1 MANGRSNF
9 GFNVTGGGGGLA
21 NLVQAPRVTPART
34 LQFAPTPRPRIERDE
49 KDPKKQILGALL
61 GAASPYLADQALEK
75 LGDFTNLNL
84 FEEDPTATAAQLDF
98 EKAKELPDVV
108 ASTEGLKSLLRQK
121 RLAEIDKFA
130 PQIKA
135 PERKTLL
142 GNILSSALQY
152 SPGLLLADDDDGGVA
167 SFISAAGSG
176 RKLADALTTAERAA
190 AIKRSETRA
199 AAASKVDPKF
209 TQVKL
214 YGYTTVNGQ
223 IVGYE
228 TTGVRDE
235 EGNVWARSRGSDLD
249 KDQTTGDKVERGK
262 LYRNP
267 AILLRDGDLGAVE
280 FKTGQSSGGKYDG
293 NLYEFRIEQLQDPET
308 GARVLRAT
316 TQDPENRSK
325 TATLDEL
332 NQRGFNITFAT
343 DLTSARQSP
352 TRVPTETQQAI
363 DGAAEQQALIKD
375 VSLLAEQIIGRLGGD
390 NLTFNE
396 ETGKFEGLDKTLK
409 AGTKEFAAT
418 IADIFERNV
427 TAISEIVRKQ
437 IPGAEG
443 RSNTELF
450 DLFINNKADPNGV
463 SKPLFNE
470 LTQYQTALQSE
481 DEDLIRGKRNTL
493 VSRLLQLR
501 ENADLSDEEIEK
513 VTGGEK
519 SFLNMSEAE
528 LQQYLLDNKF
538 YGAGMIRLAYLL
550 AAADGEK
557 GRSLSDKDVALR
569 LQTIGFTDG
578 SPYIPVENILANVY
592 TQIQKYDGKDNKTQ
606 RLTKIEQSTGD
617 EKARAIIEELSTT
630 SGQLGLDYDD
640 LKKLRE
646 SDNPEATLEIYELV
660 RRSLDQNTAGRGG
673 TLVEYDPDLQMYL
686 PFTFSRNFKT
696 LFPRLNRY
704 FTIYGYDIATG
715 RYAPRR
721 QKDNQQ
727 QTDTAPVIPT
737 GLSSDNPFVEST
749 LDILEQS
756 RQRAAGQGKQ

>member
-1 MANGRSNF
+1 TPQRR
-9 GFNVTGGGGGLA
+9 
-21 NLVQAPRVTPART
+21 VQ
-34 LQFAPTPRPRIERDE
+34 RDE
-49 KDPKKQILGALL
+49 KDPKKQIIGALL

-75 LGDFTNLNL
+75 LGDFTNFNF
-84 FEEDPTATAAQLDF
+84 FEEDPSAASQVNF
-98 EKAKELPDVV
+98 AKAEEMPDVV
-108 ASTEGLKSLLRQK
+108 ADQEGLRNLLRQR
-121 RLAEIDKFA
+121 RLAEIDKLA
-130 PQIKA
+130 PQIT
-135 PERKTLL
+135 PPQRKTLL
-142 GNILSSALQY
+142 GNIFSSALQY

-176 RKLADALTTAERAA
+176 RELADALTAAELKTATQRSQTRATAA
-190 AIKRSETRA
+190 AR
-199 AAASKVDPKF
+199 VDPKF
-209 TQVKL
+209 TNVKL
-214 YGYTTVNGQ
+214 YGYETVDGR

-228 TTGVRDE
+228 TTGLRDE
-235 EGNVWARSRGSDLD
+235 DGNTWARSRGSDLD
-249 KDQTTGDKVERGK
+249 IDETTSKKVAKGQ

-267 AILLRDGDLGAVE
+267 KILLRDGDLGAVE
-280 FKTGQSSGGKYDG
+280 FKTAQSSGGKYDG
-293 NLYEFRIEQLQDPET
+293 NLYEFRVEQQQDPVT
-308 GARVLRAT
+308 GARILTAT
-316 TQDPENRSK
+316 TQDPENRNK
-325 TATLDEL
+325 TATFNEL
-332 NQRGFNITFAT
+332 NKRGYNLTFAT

-375 VSLLAEQIIGRLGGD
+375 VSLLAEQIIARLGGD

-409 AGTKEFAAT
+409 AGTKEFAANL
-418 IADIFERNV
+418 ADIFERNV
-427 TAISEIVRKQ
+427 TAIGEIVRKQ
-437 IPGAEG
+437 IPEARG

-450 DLFINNKADPNGV
+450 DMFINNKTNPNGV
-463 SKPLFNE
+463 ANPLFRD
-470 LTQYQTALQSE
+470 LMQYQTALQSE
-481 DEDLIRGKRNTL
+481 DEDLITGRRNTI

-501 ENADLSDEEIEK
+501 ENADLSDEEIEQA
-513 VTGGEK
+513 TGGEK

-569 LQTIGFTDG
+569 LQTIGFTEG

-592 TQIQKYDGKDNKTQ
+592 TQIQKYDGVDNKTQ
-606 RLTKIEQSTGD
+606 RLAKIEQSTG
-617 EKARAIIEELSTT
+617 EERTRAIIDELSITE
-630 SGQLGLDYDD
+630 GQLGLDFDD

-646 SDNPEATLEIYELV
+646 SDNPDATREVYELV

-727 QTDTAPVIPT
+727 QTDTAPATPT
-737 GLSSDNPFVEST
+737 GLKSDNPFSQST

-756 RQRAAGQGKQ
+756 QQRTAGQ

>member
-1 MANGRSNF
+1 MANGRRNF
-9 GFNVTGGGGGLA
+9 GFDTVGGGIA
-21 NLVQAPRVTPART
+21 NLVQAPKVTPARA
-34 LQFAPTPRPRIERDE
+34 LQFTATPRLQTQRDE
-49 KDPKKQILGALL
+49 KNPKKQILGAIFG
-61 GAASPYLADQALEK
+61 GAAPYLADQALEK

-84 FEEDPTATAAQLDF
+84 FEEDPTATAAQLNF
-98 EKAKELPDVV
+98 ETAETLPNVV
-108 ASTEGLKSLLRQK
+108 ASEAGLKKLLRQR

-130 PQIKA
+130 PQITA

-142 GNILSSALQY
+142 GNVLSSALQY
-152 SPGLLLADDDDGGVA
+152 SPGLFLADDDDGGVA

-199 AAASKVDPKF
+199 AAASKIDPKF

-214 YGYTTVNGQ
+214 YGYETVNGR

-235 EGNVWARSRGSDLD
+235 EGNTWARSRGSDLD
-249 KDQTTGDKVERGK
+249 KDQTTGDKVGRGQ

-280 FKTGQSSGGKYDG
+280 FKTAQSSGGKHDG
-293 NLYEFRIEQLQDPET
+293 NLYEFRVEQQQDPKT
-308 GARVLRAT
+308 GARVLTAT
-316 TQDPENRSK
+316 TQDPEDRSK
-325 TATLDEL
+325 TVTFDDL
-332 NQRGFNITFAT
+332 NTRGYNLTFAT

-418 IADIFERNV
+418 LADIFERNV

-437 IPGAEG
+437 IPGAQG

-501 ENADLSDEEIEK
+501 ENADLSDAEIEQA
-513 VTGGEK
+513 TGGK
-519 SFLNMSEAE
+519 PSFLNMGEAE

-569 LQTIGFTDG
+569 LQTIGFTEG

-592 TQIQKYDGKDNKTQ
+592 TQIQKYDGRDNKTQ
-606 RLTKIEQSTGD
+606 RLAKIEESTGD
-617 EKARAIIEELSTT
+617 ERTRAILNELSLVE
-630 SGQLGLDYDD
+630 GQLGIDYDE

-646 SDNPEATLEIYELV
+646 SENPEATLEIYEGV
-660 RRSLDQNTAGRGG
+660 RRSLDQNTAGRGS

-721 QKDNQQ
+721 QRDNQQ
-727 QTDTAPVIPT
+727 QTDTATPTAT
-737 GLSSDNPFVEST
+737 GLTSDNPFSQST
-749 LDILEQS
+749 RDILEQS
-756 RQRAAGQGKQ
+756 QRRAAGQ

>member
-1 MANGRSNF
+1 MANGRGNF
-9 GFNVTGGGGGLA
+9 GFNIGGGGGGIA
-21 NLVQAPRVTPART
+21 NLVQAPKVTPVRSV
-34 LQFAPTPRPRIERDE
+34 QFAPTPRLPIQRDE
-49 KDPKKQILGALL
+49 KDPKKQIIGALL

-75 LGDFTNLNL
+75 LGDFTNFN
-84 FEEDPTATAAQLDF
+84 FF
-98 EKAKELPDVV
+98 EKDPSAIASQVDLAEAEEIPDVV
-108 ASTEGLKSLLRQK
+108 ADQEGLRKLLRQR
-121 RLAEIDKFA
+121 RLAEIDKIA
-130 PQIKA
+130 PQIEA
-135 PERKTLL
+135 PQRKTLL

-152 SPGLLLADDDDGGVA
+152 SPGLLLADEDDGGA
-167 SFISAAGSG
+167 AAFISAAGSG
-176 RKLADALTTAERAA
+176 RKLADALTAAELKTATQRSQTRATAA
-190 AIKRSETRA
+190 A
-199 AAASKVDPKF
+199 KVDPKF
-209 TQVKL
+209 TNVKL
-214 YGYTTVNGQ
+214 YGYETVDGR

-228 TTGVRDE
+228 TTGLRDE
-235 EGNVWARSRGSDLD
+235 DGNTWARSRGSDLD
-249 KDQTTGDKVERGK
+249 IDETTSKKVAKGQ

-267 AILLRDGDLGAVE
+267 KILLRDGDLGAVE
-280 FKTGQSSGGKYDG
+280 FKTAQSSGGKYDG
-293 NLYEFRIEQLQDPET
+293 NLYEFRVEQQQDPKT
-308 GARVLRAT
+308 GRRILTAT
-316 TQDPENRSK
+316 TQDPENRNK
-325 TATLDEL
+325 TVTFNEL
-332 NQRGFNITFAT
+332 NKRGYNLTFAT

-409 AGTKEFAAT
+409 AGTKEFAANL
-418 IADIFERNV
+418 ADIFERNV
-427 TAISEIVRKQ
+427 TAISEIMRKQ
-437 IPGAEG
+437 IPGARG

-450 DLFINNKADPNGV
+450 DLFINNKAAPNGV
-463 SKPLFNE
+463 SKPLFND

-481 DEDLIRGKRNTL
+481 DEDLIRGKRNTI

-501 ENADLSDEEIEK
+501 ENADLSEAEIEQA
-513 VTGGEK
+513 TGGEK
-519 SFLNMSEAE
+519 SFLNMNEAE

-592 TQIQKYDGKDNKTQ
+592 TQIQKYDAKDNKTQ

-617 EKARAIIEELSTT
+617 ERARAILNELSITE
-630 SGQLGLDYDD
+630 GQLGLDYDD

-721 QKDNQQ
+721 QRDNQK

-737 GLSSDNPFVEST
+737 GLTPDNRYSEST
-749 LDILEQS
+749 LDLLEQS
-756 RQRAAGQGKQ
+756 RQRAEGQR